1 MKPRLYINIGKFF
14 LNLGW
19 FPGNEWALLDIDILS
34 SASEWMHSKI
44 SMIVIF
50 GVRILKFEFCFG
62 LDFEEKGKSPN

>member
-19 FPGNEWALLDIDILS
+19 FPGNEWTLLDIGILL
-34 SASEWMHSKI
+34 ALDSEGMNSKI
-44 SMIVIF
+44 STIVIF

-62 LDFEEKGKSPN
+62 LDF